1 MKIGILGTRGIP
13 NQYGGFEQFAEFL
26 SIGLVAKGH
35 EVSVYNSHKHTFQE
49 KSFKGVKLIHCYDP
63 EYKIGTSGQFIYDFN
78 CIRNARKHSFDIL
91 LQLGYTS
98 SSVWAKWLP
107 NDAIIVTNMDGLE
120 WKRSKYSKAVQ
131 RFLMK
136 AEKWA
141 VNSSDY
147 LIADSIGIQNY
158 LDKKYHTKSHYIA
171 YGAELFNDPEQEVIA
186 KYQVQ
191 PFKYDMLIARL
202 EPENS
207 IETILD
213 GMENSASKF
222 PFLVVG
228 NHKTAFGKYLKG
240 KYINDD
246 RIRFVGGIY
255 KQDDLN
261 QLRYFSR
268 LYFHG
273 HQVGGTNPSL
283 LEAMGSQALI
293 AANNNEFN
301 RAILQDDGFYFTT
314 ANDVK
319 RLIENVIKNDNLSKI
334 SNNMKK
340 IELEFN
346 WNLIVEQ
353 YESLFK
359 GILNN

>member
-1 MKIGILGTRGIP
+1 MNIGILGTRGIP
-13 NQYGGFEQFAEFL
+13 NNYGGFEQFAEFL
-26 SIGLVAKGH
+26 SVGLVAKGH
-35 EVSVYNSHKHTFQE
+35 SVTVYNSHKHTYQ
-49 KSFKGVKLIHCYDP
+49 KNKYKGVSLIHCFDP

-78 CIRNARKHSFDIL
+78 CIRDARKRSFDIL

-107 NDAIIVTNMDGLE
+107 IDAIIVTNMDGLE
-120 WKRSKYSKAVQ
+120 WKRSKYKKAVQ
-131 RFLMK
+131 RFLLK

-147 LIADSIGIQNY
+147 LVADSIGIQRY
-158 LDKKYHTKSHYIA
+158 LDDKYNVKSKYIA
-171 YGAELFNDPEQEVIA
+171 YGAALFNDPEEDAIKKYEVI
-186 KYQVQ
+186 
-191 PFKYDMLIARL
+191 PFEYNMLIARL

-213 GMENSASKF
+213 GVVKSIGST
-222 PFLVVG
+222 PFLVIGKHETSFG
-228 NHKTAFGKYLKG
+228 NYLKG
-240 KYINDD
+240 KYDGESQIKF
-246 RIRFVGGIY
+246 IGGIY
-255 KQDDLN
+255 NQDDLN
-261 QLRYFSR
+261 QLRYFSK

-293 AANNNEFN
+293 VANKNDFN
-301 RAILQDDGFYFTT
+301 RAILHDDGFYFTSP
-314 ANDVK
+314 NDVK
-319 RLIENVIKNDNLSKI
+319 RLIETIIKNDNLSKI

-346 WNLIVEQ
+346 WTVIVNQ
-353 YESLFK
+353 YESFFK
-359 GILNN
+359 EILN